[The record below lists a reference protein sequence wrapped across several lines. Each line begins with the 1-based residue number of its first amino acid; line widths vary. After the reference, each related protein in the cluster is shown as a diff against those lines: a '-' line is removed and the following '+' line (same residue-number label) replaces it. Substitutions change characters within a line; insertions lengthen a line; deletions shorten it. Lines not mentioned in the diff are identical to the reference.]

1 MALSFVSA
9 VAATGAFAAYK
20 ANSVNVKAYPKS
32 GMLISAEE
40 AVKLIGKKGVM
51 FVSGDSGDNYLNKHI
66 RGSVEMYAHHIHH
79 SNIMGEMHCSP
90 LYRCIDDAEKYIG
103 HNGVDNDTLVIAYD
117 DFKGPNATGV
127 YSFFK
132 SIGHEKVK
140 ILMGGWKA
148 IEALDPNAKKV
159 KALQK
164 QANAAKKSVKNA
176 EKKLG
181 AYAKAQGRL
190 EKAKAKGDAKKIAKY
205 EKIVAKGDLSAAEKA
220 KLAKAIENA
229 EAKRAKI
236 LANIRKVAAVVS
248 VPKMEKEEAKAL
260 EDKVKKE
267 HPQGKLSIN
276 QWAELVGS
284 EVTHHRVKESYK
296 AEGVKEKHY
305 RINKKKINKE
315 SIAGKAEVLHA
326 VNDIKKRG
334 NRSKYMIIDARGMAE
349 IIGER
354 KMDNVARGG
363 HVPGATFLE
372 WKHVSD
378 AKRGVAFK
386 TAAQLKEV
394 FKKFGV
400 TKDKTIYAYCHVGAG
415 RSSEIITAL
424 EIMGYKNAKVYTGSW
439 DEWGNDMMLPIKR

>member
-1 MALSFVSA
+1 MKKLLMALSFVSA
-9 VAATGAFAAYK
+9 VTATSAFAYK

-32 GMLISAEE
+32 GMLISAEK
-40 AVKLIGKKGVM
+40 AVKLIGTKGVM

-90 LYRCIDDAEKYIG
+90 FYRCIDDAEKFIG
-103 HNGVDNDTLVIAYD
+103 HAGIDNDTMVIAYD

-132 SIGHEKVK
+132 SIGHKNVK

-148 IEALDPNAKKV
+148 MEKLDPNAKKV
-159 KALQK
+159 KALKK
-164 QANAAKKSVKNA
+164 QAKAHKKAAKKLS
-176 EKKLG
+176 KKLG
-181 AYAKAQGRL
+181 AFAKAQKRL
-190 EKAKAKGDAKKIAKY
+190 KAAQFKKDAKKIAKY
-205 EKIVAKGDLSAAEKA
+205 EKIVAKGDLAADAKA
-220 KLAKAIENA
+220 KLAKDIEA
-229 EAKRAKI
+229 AKAKESKV
-236 LANIRKVAAVVS
+236 LAQIRKIAAVVS
-248 VPKMEKEEAKAL
+248 VPKLTKDEEAAI
-260 EDKVKKE
+260 KKDIVAHAKHKLTKDQIGE
-267 HPQGKLSIN
+267 H
-276 QWAELVGS
+276 
-284 EVTHHRVKESYK
+284 VTHHRVAHSYK
-296 AEGVKEKHY
+296 VEGVKQKHF
-305 RINKKKINKE
+305 RINKKKLNKS
-315 SIAGKAEVLHA
+315 SIAGKEEVLHA

-334 NRSKYMIIDARGMAE
+334 KKSKYMIIDARGMAE

-386 TAAQLKEV
+386 TAAELKKV

-400 TKDKTIYAYCHVGAG
+400 SKNKTIYAYCHVGAG

-424 EIMGYKNAKVYTGSW
+424 EVMGYKNAKVYTGSW